1 MLSRSS
7 FRLFSDIIPKSNNTG
22 GLKGFAKKWM
32 GRTVV
37 YRLLLAG
44 TIACTS
50 LTIYLI
56 NPKSFKSSMQGG
68 SGIRYTQPAE
78 ILELGVQPNMQDCFI
93 VGVIKPGTLQISP
106 NTQKHS
112 FVLTDFIHEIMIH
125 YDGIL
130 PTTWREGETARVQG
144 SFVDEY
150 NPVELVATLVQGAH
164 DSEKPKT
171 TYQPRSRDVAQPS
184 RKF

>member
-1 MLSRSS
+1 MLSRRS
-7 FRLFSDIIPKSNNTG
+7 FRLFSDIIPKASTSG
-22 GLKGFAKKWM
+22 GLKGFTKKWL
-32 GRTVV
+32 GRTVI
-37 YRLLLAG
+37 YRMLVTG
-44 TIACTS
+44 TIVCTS
-50 LTIYLI
+50 LAAYLL
-56 NPKSFKSSMQGG
+56 NPKSNTPLPGA
-68 SGIRYTQPAE
+68 SGRYTQPAE
-78 ILELGVQPNMQDCFI
+78 ILELGVQPNMQNCYI
-93 VGVIKPGTLQISP
+93 VGVIKPGSLKISP

-112 FVLTDFIHEIMIH
+112 FVLTDFIHEILIH

-171 TYQPRSRDVAQPS
+171 TYQPRSKDVAQAS
-184 RKF
+184 RKI